1 MSTSLES
8 LQHPV
13 SRDITSRTLLP
24 ACLSSY
30 YQIHFAKTPSF
41 QSTLMIFSVMFEAM
55 AKKEPKSHP
64 LRGKIDGGIET
75 AFQRSVESNPFSR
88 E

>member
-24 ACLSSY
+24 GLSSY

-41 QSTLMIFSVMFEAM
+41 QSTLMIFSVMFAM

-64 LRGKIDGGIET
+64 LRDKIDGEIET